1 MTSPPAQV
9 HPDLRQEAV
18 NDELLEE
25 ALEPGV
31 VGEADAGGGGGGGVC
46 GSWVCQAPPV
56 VCLLQQP
63 YSRVNKVHDGDVHSW
78 RQVGA
83 PWLVA
88 CRTAGQ
94 QQSVHR

>member
-1 MTSPPAQV
+1 MTPPPAQV
-9 HPDLRQEAV
+9 HPDLWQEAV

-31 VGEADAGGGGGGGVC
+31 VGEAGGGVC
-46 GSWVCQAPPV
+46 GSWVRQAPPV

-63 YSRVNKVHDGDVHSW
+63 YSRVNKVHDGHVHSW

-83 PWLVA
+83 P
-88 CRTAGQ
+88 
-94 QQSVHR
+94 